1 MPLAEKL
8 NSNVTFSCDVEK
20 KEDVVKL
27 FEDIKS
33 KWGEI
38 DFVVHAVAFSD
49 KSELSGEYLNTTRKI
64 FLKVCLSRVFHSQK
78 YLKKLQK

>member
-1 MPLAEKL
+1 MQRKL
-8 NSNVTFSCDVEK
+8 NSKVTFSCDVEK
-20 KEDVVKL
+20 KDEVIKL

-49 KSELSGEYLNTTRKI
+49 KSELSGEYLNNKRK
-64 FLKVCLSRVFHSQK
+64 FS
-78 YLKKLQK
+78 

>member
-1 MPLAEKL
+1 ML
-8 NSNVTFSCDVEK
+8 K
-20 KEDVVKL
+20 KEEVKKL

-49 KSELSGEYLNTTRKI
+49 KSELSGEYLNTTKRK
-64 FLKVCLSRVFHSQK
+64 FS
-78 YLKKLQK
+78 